1 MKIIDRYILGK
12 LLITF
17 VFCMFL
23 FTAIAVAI
31 DTSEK
36 ADDFAKLPHS
46 ALQIFT
52 GYYFGFIPFIWSLLY
67 PLFVFIAV
75 IFFTSKMALR
85 SEIIAILASGTT
97 YWRFLRPYIVG
108 GIILALIL
116 LYGKSFVIPKAI
128 TIYNDFKKT
137 YLDKNDPFKNRQEGT
152 CWNCYYRRVSTDTYI
167 SVKEYNEETKSSG
180 TFSLERLKKNK
191 IVYNLRAKSITWD
204 TASKGWKA
212 QEVVERHVDSLGER
226 VTHVPNKI
234 LKLNITPEEMANTEY
249 LKDQLSTPALF
260 KLIQKEEKRGT
271 EGLNALKVE
280 LQKRFSAPFTVL
292 LLTFIGA
299 VIASRKTRGGSGLHL
314 AVGIIIAAVFIIAD
328 QFSTVFSV
336 KGDFPPIL
344 AAWIPNIFFTL
355 VAFYL
360 YRKTPK

>member
-1 MKIIDRYILGK
+1 MKTLDRYILGK

-17 VFCMFL
+17 VFCMLL

-36 ADDFAKLPHS
+36 ADDFAKLPQT
-46 ALQIFT
+46 AFQIFT
-52 GYYFGFIPFIWSLLY
+52 DYYFGFIPFIWSLLY

-108 GIILALIL
+108 GIILALVL
-116 LYGKSFVIPKAI
+116 MYGKSFVIPKAI

-137 YLDKNDPFKNRQEGT
+137 YLDKDDPFKNRQEGT
-152 CWNCYYRRVSTDTYI
+152 CWNCFYRRVSSDTYI
-167 SVKEYNEETKSSG
+167 SVKEYNPETQTSG
-180 TFSLERLKKNK
+180 VFSLEKIKNNK
-191 IVYNLRAKSITWD
+191 VIFNLRAKSITWD
-204 TASKGWKA
+204 TAAKGWKA
-212 QEVVERHVDSLGER
+212 QSVVERQVDSLGER
-226 VTHVPNKI
+226 VTLVADRI
-234 LKLNITPEEMANTEY
+234 LKLNITPDEMANSEY
-249 LKDQLSTPALF
+249 LKDQLSTPALI
-260 KLIQKEEKRGT
+260 KLINKEEKRGT
-271 EGLNALKVE
+271 EGLNSLKVE
-280 LQKRFSAPFTVL
+280 LHKRFSAPFTVL

-336 KGDFPPIL
+336 KGNFPPVL
-344 AAWIPNIFFTL
+344 AAWIPNMFFSI
-355 VAFYL
+355 VAIYL

>member
-1 MKIIDRYILGK
+1 
-12 LLITF
+12 
-17 VFCMFL
+17 MFL

-46 ALQIFT
+46 AFQIFV

-180 TFSLERLKKNK
+180 TFSLERLKNNK
-191 IVYNLRAKSITWD
+191 IVYNLRAKSISWD

-212 QEVVERHVDSLGER
+212 QDVVERQVDSLGER
-226 VTHVPNKI
+226 VTRVADKI
-234 LKLNITPEEMANTEY
+234 LKLNITPDEMANTEY
-249 LKDQLSTPALF
+249 LKDQLSTPALL
-260 KLIQKEEKRGT
+260 KLVQKEEKRGT

-280 LQKRFSAPFTVL
+280 LHKRFSAPFTVL

-336 KGDFPPIL
+336 KGDFPPVL